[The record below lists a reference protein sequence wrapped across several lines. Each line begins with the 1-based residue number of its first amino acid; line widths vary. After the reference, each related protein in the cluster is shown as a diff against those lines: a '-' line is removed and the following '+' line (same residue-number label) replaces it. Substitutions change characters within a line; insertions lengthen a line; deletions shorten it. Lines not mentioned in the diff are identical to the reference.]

1 MKRSVKLIV
10 FTLIAAFLTSQA
22 VSAYDLVVAGEDY
35 PVDFF
40 LAQTYTSKEGIP
52 LIGVSK
58 KGFTQPIVS
67 ELSAYVQQGY
77 SEAVII
83 GGTEAVPASVERSLR
98 AMNYSVVRIW
108 DWNRY
113 GTAARVA
120 ITLWEE
126 SETVVIAEGDR
137 EGAIMPAARIA
148 IDYGS
153 PVLLTERGKLSES
166 AEQAIEKLGARRI
179 VIVGDVSEE
188 ARKKLDS
195 LGGVE
200 QTKLTQLPLVET
212 GGRSSFVVGLIA
224 GGLIIFLITSLW
236 GAEVIRRKQSEI
248 PYDILQEDER
258 RIVELIDKQGGKMK
272 QQNLDE
278 MTGFSRPKVSR
289 LVAELVE
296 RGILSKR
303 KSGKTNIL
311 ELIKEMN

>member
-1 MKRSVKLIV
+1 MKTSVKVIV
-10 FTLIAAFLTSQA
+10 FALFSALLMAQT

-58 KGFTQPIVS
+58 KGFTQPIAS
-67 ELSAYVQQGY
+67 ELLGYAQQGY

-83 GGTEAVPASVERSLR
+83 GGIEAVPESVERSLI
-98 AMNYSVVRIW
+98 AMNYSVIRIW

-113 GTAARVA
+113 GTAARLAV
-120 ITLWEE
+120 TLWEE
-126 SETVVIAEGDR
+126 SETVIIAAGDI

-153 PVLLTERGKLSES
+153 PVLLTEQGGLSGA
-166 AEQAIEKLGARRI
+166 AEQAIKKLGARRI
-179 VIVGDVSEE
+179 VVVGDLSDE
-188 ARKKLDS
+188 AMKTLDS

-200 QTKLTQLPLVET
+200 QTKLTQSPLVET
-212 GGRSSFVVGLIA
+212 GGRSSFLVGLIA

-236 GAEVIRRKQSEI
+236 GAEIIRKKESEI
-248 PYDILQEDER
+248 PYDILQDDER
-258 RIVELIDKQGGKMK
+258 RIVELVESQGGRMK
-272 QQNLDE
+272 QQDVDE
-278 MTGFSRPKVSR
+278 MTGFSRSKVSR

-311 ELIKEMN
+311 ELIKKMN